1 MPDRDWGTITR
12 RGLIVG
18 LGASV
23 LALTEVAYN
32 LPVPADPVWQR
43 LIARQIRRALLGK
56 GSLGSAPEQ
65 FAVAYMAAY
74 GFKPRDEE
82 VVQRFL
88 LSTDAFT
95 EGRVRTQALNFVAL
109 YDPYVSPCY
118 SPLSG

>member
-1 MPDRDWGTITR
+1 MPERDWGTLTR

-18 LGASV
+18 LSASV

-43 LIARQIRRALLGK
+43 LIARQIRRALEGQAK
-56 GSLGSAPEQ
+56 LGSAPEE
-65 FAVAYMAAY
+65 FAVAYIAAY
-74 GFKPRDEE
+74 GFKLEDQE

-88 LSTDAFT
+88 LSTDAFS
-95 EGRVRTQALNFVAL
+95 ESREQSQPLNFVTL